1 MFVLVRNVRSQE
13 LYFVREVGKDEVLVS
28 WQECQRLDTFVKW
41 CAYNNLEPKQATSLE
56 KFSSMLNEESQG
68 VAE

>member
-1 MFVLVRNVRSQE
+1 MFVLVRNVRTQE
-13 LYFVREVGKDEVLVS
+13 LYFVREVGKNEVLVS
-28 WQECQRLDTFVKW
+28 WQECQRLETFVKY
-41 CAYNNLEPKQATSLE
+41 CAYNNLDPKQATSLE

>member
-1 MFVLVRNVRSQE
+1 MFVLVRNTRSQE
-13 LYFVREVGKDEVLVS
+13 LYFVREIGQDEVRVS

-56 KFSSMLNEESQG
+56 KFSSMLMEENQG
-68 VAE
+68 VEQ